1 MRFSYFSNADNTYP
15 GNSRT
20 PGELILEIVDQAIHA
35 EAIGMHGA
43 WVGEHH
49 FHEFG
54 VNASPEIVLTHI
66 AARTSRIR
74 LMPAVTV
81 LPLHHPLRVAEN
93 WATIDLL
100 SGGRVDF
107 ALGRGFD
114 KNEYDRFEVD
124 FERNSDIMK
133 EGLEIVAR
141 AWRETGR
148 WSHHGEFYRF
158 EDVDI
163 VPRPVQQEVPIY
175 VACFSKPTVDM
186 TCAFGFGMSI
196 APFAAG
202 MAFGG
207 VDKMIDYYRAGCV
220 SNGRQ
225 PGAVNSSIF
234 LHFADTPEQEAAAR
248 ARQIRFFK
256 EISAPTMKTAARAK
270 TNSYDY
276 WADMSKKVAEMK
288 PEDLVSGNV
297 LLGTSQQM
305 VDAVG
310 RFEQM
315 GIEEL
320 GLYVNIGLKEH
331 QQTKDEMQRFME
343 EVAPHFEGPHRAI
356 LAEAAE

>member
-1 MRFSYFSNADNTYP
+1 MLFSYFSNADNTYP
-15 GNSRT
+15 GNPRT
-20 PGELILEIVDQAIHA
+20 PNDLILQIVDQAIFA
-35 EAIGMHGA
+35 ERIGMHGA

-54 VNASPEIVLTHI
+54 VNASPEIVLAHI

-93 WATIDLL
+93 WATLDLL
-100 SGGRVDF
+100 SNGRVDF

-114 KNEYDRFEVD
+114 KNEYDRFQVD
-124 FERNSDIMK
+124 FERNSDIMR
-133 EGLEIVAR
+133 EGLEIVQR
-141 AWRETGR
+141 AWTETGR

-163 VPRPVQQEVPIY
+163 VPRPVQPRVPIY
-175 VACFSKPTVDM
+175 VACFSRPTVDM
-186 TCAFGFGMSI
+186 AAAMGHGMSI

-207 VDKMIDYYRAGCV
+207 VDKMIDYYRTTCEA
-220 SNGRQ
+220 NGHR
-225 PGAVNSSIF
+225 PGMVNSSIF
-234 LHFADTPEQEAAAR
+234 LHFADTPEQERAAR
-248 ARQIRFFK
+248 ERQIRFFK

-270 TNSYDY
+270 TSSYDY
-276 WADMSKKVAEMK
+276 WADMARKVDAMR

-297 LLGTSQQM
+297 LLGSPQGM

-310 RFEQM
+310 RFADM
-315 GIEEL
+315 GIGEL
-320 GLYVNIGLKEH
+320 GLYVNIGMKDP

-343 EVAPHFEGPHRAI
+343 EVAPHFAGKVQ
-356 LAEAAE
+356 LAPAAE